1 MDSPVTHTASTDI
14 HLPDLRGGTALVTG
28 ASRGIGRAVAVA
40 LSAHNVRCFSLANQ
54 GFTTNLPSQVVP
66 ISCDLGDAET
76 IEKVLASVEAQT
88 ESLDYVVNVAGI
100 DPKYGLEEGTVDI
113 WDSMV
118 DLNLRA
124 YYLLIRGCLP
134 LLRRGR
140 GRSIV
145 NVSSINYRLGIVGR
159 SIYSTT
165 KAGILG
171 LTTGLAREL
180 GQEGIRIN
188 TVSPGWVF
196 TERQI
201 AEYFSG
207 PDAEKHLAT
216 LGEMQALSLHIDPI
230 DIANHVLFYLSNVS
244 RASTGHNCVVDGGWL
259 LE

>member
-1 MDSPVTHTASTDI
+1 MNSHGTQAASADI

-28 ASRGIGRAVAVA
+28 ASRGIGRAVAEA
-40 LSAHNVRCFSLANQ
+40 LTAHDVRCFSLADQ
-54 GFTTNLPSQVVP
+54 GFANDLPRQVVP

-76 IEKVLASVEAQT
+76 IEKVVASVGAQT
-88 ESLDYVVNVAGI
+88 ESLDYLVNVAGI
-100 DPKYGLEEGTVDI
+100 DPKYRLEEGTVDI

-140 GRSIV
+140 GRAIV

-216 LGEMQALSLHIDPI
+216 LGEMQALSLHIDPV

>member
-1 MDSPVTHTASTDI
+1 MTDPALQSGPTAI

-28 ASRGIGRAVAVA
+28 ASRGIGRAVVNA
-40 LSAHNVRCFSLANQ
+40 LAAHDVRCFALANY
-54 GFTTNLPSQVVP
+54 GLESDLPPQIVP
-66 ISCDLGDAET
+66 MPCDLSDAAA
-76 IEKVLASVEAQT
+76 IEEALAAVAAQS
-88 ESLDYVVNVAGI
+88 ESLDYLVNVAGI
-100 DPKYGLEEGTVDI
+100 DPKYRLEDGAVDK
-113 WDSMV
+113 WDAVV

-124 YYLLIRGCLP
+124 YYLLIRSCLP
-134 LLRRGR
+134 LLHRGR

-180 GQEGIRIN
+180 GKDGIRIN
-188 TVSPGWVF
+188 TISPGWVF
-196 TERQI
+196 TERQVE
-201 AEYFSG
+201 EYFAG

-216 LGEMQALSLHIDPI
+216 LREKQALPVHIDPG
-230 DIANHVLFYLSNVS
+230 DIANHILFYLSSVS